1 MEKRTSKQRR
11 ALIVPHVSHRRLILK
26 ICLILLALVLISGVA
41 FYVLAQQR
49 LAGEF
54 YSAHSQ
60 IETTMQMLLPWM
72 IIVYLLGLGAAVLMT
87 VIYTRGLA
95 GPVFRL
101 GRQLDLLARGEFG
114 GQIHLRGGDEFQELA
129 VQLNELSGSMEDR
142 FLQVE
147 DCRRRLISLADGWM
161 KQEEAAHAPET
172 NQLIRQLEAI
182 IADLEGSLNSF
193 ADGSGR

>member
-1 MEKRTSKQRR
+1 
-11 ALIVPHVSHRRLILK
+11 
-26 ICLILLALVLISGVA
+26 
-41 FYVLAQQR
+41 
-49 LAGEF
+49 
-54 YSAHSQ
+54 
-60 IETTMQMLLPWM
+60 MQMLLPWM